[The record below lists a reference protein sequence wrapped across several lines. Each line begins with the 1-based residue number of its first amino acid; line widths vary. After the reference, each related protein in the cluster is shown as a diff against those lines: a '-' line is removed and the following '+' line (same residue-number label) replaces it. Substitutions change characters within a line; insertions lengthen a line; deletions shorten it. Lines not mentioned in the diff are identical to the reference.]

1 MHISVQY
8 FALWERVAQNIKIF
22 QAKLLSEIAICYP
35 VQIGKVRDNKSVF
48 FSGFFATE
56 KTLEALKKTY
66 FVWCTF

>member
-1 MHISVQY
+1 M
-8 FALWERVAQNIKIF
+8 AQNIKIF

-56 KTLEALKKTY
+56 KTLEALEKNLFCLVHLLT
-66 FVWCTF
+66 